1 MLFNKSIFPS
11 LTSFRIN
18 SPNNVF
24 CHANHARVN
33 FLESSL
39 WNDSCMNPVPAS
51 VSISIFI
58 QNFISSSSWLVN
70 AFIIILI
77 GQIMSYPICG
87 PPIPSPAVT
96 FKKIGIILAPYELSC
111 ILINR
116 VIYIYVTQIRHSEQT
131 WHICII
137 HQQMVAETIN
147 LECIYIAVF
156 WMIVYG
162 MFFQGFFHFIS

>member
-1 MLFNKSIFPS
+1 MHESCSGICIHKHFYTELYFLVILACKRFHHY
-11 LTSFRIN
+11 THR
-18 SPNNVF
+18 PNHVISDMRS
-24 CHANHARVN
+24 ANT
-33 FLESSL
+33 L
-39 WNDSCMNPVPAS
+39 SCRA
-51 VSISIFI
+51 
-58 QNFISSSSWLVN
+58 
-70 AFIIILI
+70 
-77 GQIMSYPICG
+77 
-87 PPIPSPAVT
+87 